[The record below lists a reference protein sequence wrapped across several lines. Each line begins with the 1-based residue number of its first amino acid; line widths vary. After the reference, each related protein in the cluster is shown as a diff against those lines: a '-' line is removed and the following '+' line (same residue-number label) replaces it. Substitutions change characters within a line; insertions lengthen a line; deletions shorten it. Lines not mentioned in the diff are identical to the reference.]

1 MFIYHR
7 KPDGAVLAALE
18 TRDPIYERS
27 LERSGIEF
35 DVLTVPDAKAPA
47 ADQLQRATVREVE
60 VEKAGK
66 KVREQQV
73 QLDREG
79 TVH

>member
-7 KPDGAVLAALE
+7 KPDGAVFASLK
-18 TRDPIYERS
+18 TRDPAYERQ
-27 LERSGIEF
+27 LDRAGTEW
-35 DVLTVPDAKAPA
+35 DVIQVPDAQAPA
-47 ADQLQRATVREVE
+47 ADQLQRAAVREVE
-60 VEKAGK
+60 GK
-66 KVREQQV
+66 MQV